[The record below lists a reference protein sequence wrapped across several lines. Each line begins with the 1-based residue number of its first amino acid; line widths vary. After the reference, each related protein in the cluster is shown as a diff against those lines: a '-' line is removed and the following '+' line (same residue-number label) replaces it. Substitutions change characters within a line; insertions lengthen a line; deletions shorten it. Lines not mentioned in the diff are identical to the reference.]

1 MNLTGKRVLIFQQRN
16 WAITIGHPLAKRLQ
30 SEGCLLAALTFK
42 PSTDEFIRSQK
53 EVVYEMVESNDNVI
67 EHPEDY
73 NVEPSLDLTEVCREL
88 KIVSIWPIV
97 GALRSF
103 VRSYKD
109 KYYYGFKQNVTDK
122 ETIQYILAVYAL
134 TKKMFTE
141 FKPDIIIAPNFV
153 SFPHIVFSL
162 YAKAHGV
169 PMFGITDNKV
179 KGSWIFTH
187 SYQDNVGPF
196 WDRIDELDRGADTA
210 NRQQAKKYIAEIRTG
225 MQNEI
230 KNPNR
235 IKINKLSFVK
245 KIRHFASPFYQS
257 LRWLMN
263 PNKNYV
269 KRLGI
274 TTDYRPPR
282 IIFRDHFCNDRYKK
296 FMDHFSYDAFD
307 TIKKFVYFPLQVQPE
322 ASIDVTSPFF
332 NNQIEVAR
340 LVAQSLPDDYVLV
353 VKEHPA
359 MVGMRPPSY
368 IEKIART
375 MNVAFIDYRIPPAY
389 VLSRAA
395 LVVSP
400 NSSTIAEAA
409 FLNKHAIQMGDSG
422 TTLKLPNVT
431 KHTDMTTLGEKIS
444 QILQVNL
451 RTPEYER
458 RLENF
463 VAAAYDTSFSCD
475 YVRVW
480 EEGDTKQLPKLLD
493 EFISEVKR
501 SMSSTL

>member
-1 MNLTGKRVLIFQQRN
+1 MNLTGKRILIFQQRN
-16 WAITIGHPLAKRLQ
+16 WAIAIGHPLAKRLQ
-30 SEGCLLAALTFK
+30 SEGCNLAALTFK
-42 PSTDEFIRSQK
+42 PSSDKFIRSQK
-53 EVVYEMVESNDNVI
+53 EVVYEMIESNDDVI
-67 EHPEDY
+67 EHPLDY
-73 NVEPSLDLTEVCREL
+73 NIDPSLDLTEVCREL

-109 KYYYGFKQNVTDK
+109 KYYYGFKQNVSDK
-122 ETIQYILAVYAL
+122 ETVEYILAMYAL

-141 FKPDIIIAPNFV
+141 FKPDLIIAPNFV

-169 PMFGITDNKV
+169 PMFAITDNKI

-187 SYQDNVGPF
+187 SYQDNAGPF
-196 WDRIDELDRGADTA
+196 WDRIDELDRSAESA
-210 NRQQAKKYIAEIRTG
+210 NRHKAKTYISGVRRG
-225 MQNEI
+225 MRAQIET
-230 KNPNR
+230 PFQ
-235 IKINKLSFVK
+235 KLKKSRPLIK
-245 KIRHFASPFYQS
+245 KIRHILSPFHQS
-257 LRWLMN
+257 LRWVMD
-263 PNKNYV
+263 PKKNYV

-282 IIFRDHFCNDRYKK
+282 IIFRDHFCADRYQK

-307 TIKKFVYFPLQVQPE
+307 TIKNFVYFPLQVQPE

-340 LVAQSLPDDYVLV
+340 LIAQSLPDDYVLV

-375 MNVAFIDYRIPPAY
+375 VNVAFIDYRIPSAH
-389 VLSRAA
+389 VLDRAA

-409 FLNKHAIQMGDSG
+409 FLNKPAIQMGDSG

-431 KHTDMTTLGEKIS
+431 KHTDMTTLGEKINE
-444 QILQVNL
+444 LLKVNL
-451 RTPEYER
+451 HTPEYER

-463 VAAAYDTSFSCD
+463 VAAAYDTSFACD

-480 EEGDTKQLPKLLD
+480 EEGDTKELPGLLD
-493 EFISEVKR
+493 EFVKEAKR
-501 SMSSTL
+501 SLSSHV